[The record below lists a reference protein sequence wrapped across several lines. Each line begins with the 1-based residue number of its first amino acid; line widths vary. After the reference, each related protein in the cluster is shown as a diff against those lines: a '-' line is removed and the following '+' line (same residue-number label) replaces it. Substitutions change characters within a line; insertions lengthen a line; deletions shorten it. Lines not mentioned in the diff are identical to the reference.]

1 MFISLLMLAVESNAV
16 IVLRTAKLIFCDS
29 DALHESRLMISEK
42 IDAAYEATS
51 SLIAGA
57 SADSVIE
64 RYRQH
69 VAANAQ
75 RLRS

>member
-1 MFISLLMLAVESNAV
+1 MLAVESNAV
-16 IVLRTAKLIFCDS
+16 IVLRTAKLIFGDS
-29 DALHESRLMISEK
+29 DALHEGGLMISEK
-42 IDAAYEATS
+42 IDAAFEATA

-57 SADSVIE
+57 SADSIIE